1 MLPPSAS
8 VFGRQGIGKIRIKQQ
23 VPIVPFEEKP
33 ALAQPPEMKTFF
45 DGISRPDVVEQYFVF
60 LKWNDHEGLR
70 MGPVRRAY
78 TDMDTVV
85 VQV

>member
-1 MLPPSAS
+1 
-8 VFGRQGIGKIRIKQQ
+8 
-23 VPIVPFEEKP
+23 
-33 ALAQPPEMKTFF
+33 MKTFL

-60 LKWNDHEGLR
+60 LKGNDHEGLR

-78 TDMDTVV
+78 TDRDTVV